1 MKQNVRVTT
10 ARRNYRGPRKGDA
23 LFWRWGDWKRQKLY
37 LLDYPQ
43 DTAISRLI
51 LYHCRLGGNF
61 HTNSAPTYKID
72 HRAEALDHLIQE
84 LEDKYQATL
93 MVYYNAIDPTLQDML
108 RIFHISQRTFYY
120 WLEDAHKE
128 LDNCNKLG

>member
-1 MKQNVRVTT
+1 M
-10 ARRNYRGPRKGDA
+10 
-23 LFWRWGDWKRQKLY
+23 
-37 LLDYPQ
+37 
-43 DTAISRLI
+43 

-61 HTNSAPTYKID
+61 HTNSVPTYRID
-72 HRAEALDHLIQE
+72 HRAEALDHLIAD
-84 LEDKYQATL
+84 LEAKYQATL

-128 LDNCNKLG
+128 LDNVNKLA